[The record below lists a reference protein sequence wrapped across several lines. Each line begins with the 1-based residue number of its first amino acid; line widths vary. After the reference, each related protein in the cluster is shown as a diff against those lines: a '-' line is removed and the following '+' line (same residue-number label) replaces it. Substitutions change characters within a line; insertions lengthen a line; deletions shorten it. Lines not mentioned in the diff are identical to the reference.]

1 MSEWH
6 HQGFRVPCQLK
17 MRHFNERP
25 YDPCPYRVGR
35 GTDLVGPTS
44 GCQCPARPGFVSIE
58 NYNVDQL
65 DFGAWLS

>member
-1 MSEWH
+1 
-6 HQGFRVPCQLK
+6 
-17 MRHFNERP
+17 MR
-25 YDPCPYRVGR
+25 DLMTPCPYRVGR